1 MAKKQ
6 PKIEDLEQAVADS
19 SASSNMMP
27 PADLSMGN
35 ALFNLALSG
44 NVSVGAGP
52 GRYIHFAGSSSSGKS
67 WLTIAMLA
75 EAARNQAYDNHK
87 LVFIDNELG
96 VGFSIEKYFG
106 KRAASRIES
115 IRVNSLER
123 FYDKM
128 TALMKEGPV
137 VAVLDSFDALT
148 DEAALKKIEEDTKA
162 RDADKDPAGSY
173 AMTHARV
180 HSARL
185 RELVRELG
193 ASGSIFTG
201 ISQERANVN
210 GGMFEPKSIVSGG
223 RALKYWASIQVVTSL
238 AGKIEKEIKGKK
250 RLLGHKVRLKV
261 EKNRISGKSRDVVL
275 SFIPGFGFDEV
286 GSIVDWLV
294 EEKYLAASSGRIIT
308 PWYEKAYYREE
319 LVKKIEEDDREA
331 DLLELLQTSWTE
343 LESLVSVERKPR
355 YE

>member
-1 MAKKQ
+1 MAKKK
-6 PKIEDLEQAVADS
+6 PTLEDLEQAAD
-19 SASSNMMP
+19 AAEQTNMMP

-44 NVSVGAGP
+44 DVKVGAGP

-75 EAARNQAYDNHK
+75 EAARNPAYDNHK
-87 LVFIDNELG
+87 LLFIDNELG

-115 IRVNSLER
+115 IRVSSLER

-128 TALMKEGPV
+128 SALMKEGPL

-148 DEAALKKIEEDTKA
+148 DEAALKKIVEDTKA

-173 AMTHARV
+173 SMAHARV
-180 HSARL
+180 NSARL
-185 RELVRELG
+185 RETVRELG
-193 ASGSIFTG
+193 ATGSIFTG

-210 GGMFEPKSIVSGG
+210 GGMFEPKSIISGG

-238 AGKIEKEIKGKK
+238 AGRIEKDIKGKK
-250 RLLGHKVRLKV
+250 RLIGHKVRLKV

-275 SFIPGFGFDEV
+275 SFIPGFGFDEI
-286 GSIVDWLV
+286 GSIVDWLT
-294 EEKYLAASSGRIIT
+294 EEKYLPAVNGRIST

-319 LVKKIEEDDREA
+319 LVKKIEDEDRES
-331 DLLELLQTSWTE
+331 DLLELLQTSWTD
-343 LESLVSVERKPR
+343 LESLVTVERKPR
-355 YE
+355 YD